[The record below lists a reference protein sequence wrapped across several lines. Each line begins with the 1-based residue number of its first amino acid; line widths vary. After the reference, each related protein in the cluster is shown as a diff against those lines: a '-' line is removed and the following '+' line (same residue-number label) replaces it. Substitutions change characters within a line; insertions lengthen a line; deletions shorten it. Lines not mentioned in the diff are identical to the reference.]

1 LRNWTRSRAR
11 SRQPQLG
18 NARRGFVDL
27 TPASDAAAE
36 NTRTNWSALLPG
48 QDIPLIWED
57 TRDHEVPR
65 D

>member
-1 LRNWTRSRAR
+1 MIRRRRSRG
-11 SRQPQLG
+11 QPQLG
-18 NARRGFVDL
+18 NARRGFADL